1 MYLSSIFLPIIRE
14 DPKDA
19 ETISHKLMIKSGLIR
34 QISSGIYTFLPL
46 GQKILKKVENIIRE
60 EMNRIGAQ
68 ELLMP
73 ALLPKEPWDETGRWD
88 LYGDELFKLKDR
100 RGRDFCL
107 GPTHEEIITMLVR
120 NTIKSYKN
128 LPILLYQIQTKYRD
142 EIRPR
147 FGIMRS
153 REFLMKDLYSFDYSW
168 ESLDRTYKKV
178 FDAYKKIFD
187 RFSLKYYVVE
197 ADSGAIGGKISHEFV
212 AESEIGECEFVIC
225 PHCGYAANIE
235 AAKSKEIEE
244 PILDD
249 SELKLIHTPN
259 MKKVEEV
266 KNFLNVSEDRL
277 LKSILYIIDDE
288 PVLVLIRGGDDIN
301 EIKLKNY
308 FKAKNVRLA
317 DENEIEKYTK
327 APLGFAGP
335 IGFIGKIVGD
345 LRVKYLK
352 NGVCGANIKDYHYS
366 GVSFDRDFKVSE
378 LVDLRKVK
386 DKDLCPICEEKM
398 DLKVG
403 IELGHTFQL
412 GTRYSEAMK
421 AYFQDSNGDLKPFI
435 MGCYGIGLGRIIA
448 ATIEQNNDSNGVIWT
463 NAIKPYDV
471 IIIPVLNE
479 DSLFKKGEEIY
490 NKVISY
496 GFDVLF
502 EDRDISPGEKF
513 KDADLIGIP
522 LKLILGKTFINE
534 GLIEVKT
541 RQDGRVYKISENEL
555 IKFLKERLNENKPN
569 NSCIQ

>member
-1 MYLSSIFLPIIRE
+1 MYLSNIFLPLIRE

-147 FGIMRS
+147 FGIIRS
-153 REFLMKDLYSFDYSW
+153 REFLMKDLYSFDDSW

-249 SELKLIHTPN
+249 GELKLIHTPN

-266 KNFLNVSEDRL
+266 KNFLSVSEDRL
-277 LKSILYIIDDE
+277 LKSILYMIDDE
-288 PVLVLIRGGDDIN
+288 PVLVLIRGDDDIN

-308 FKAKNVRLA
+308 FKAKKIRLA
-317 DENEIEKYTK
+317 DEDEIEKYTK

-335 IGFIGKIVGD
+335 IGFSGKVVGD

-352 NGVCGANIKDYHYS
+352 NGVCGANKKDYHYS

-378 LVDLRKVK
+378 LIDLRKVK
-386 DKDLCPICEEKM
+386 DKDLCPVCGEKM

-412 GTRYSEAMK
+412 GTKYSLAMN

-448 ATIEQNNDSNGVIWT
+448 ATIEQNNDSNGIIWT
-463 NAIKPYDV
+463 NAIKPFDV
-471 IIIPVLNE
+471 IIIPVSNDDILY
-479 DSLFKKGEEIY
+479 KKGEEIY
-490 NKVISY
+490 NKLISC

-534 GLIEVKT
+534 GLIELKT
-541 RQDGRVYKISENEL
+541 RQDGRVYKISENEV
-555 IKFLKERLNENKPN
+555 IKFLKERLNENKLN
-569 NSCIQ
+569 NSCI

>member
-147 FGIMRS
+147 FGILRS
-153 REFLMKDLYSFDYSW
+153 REFLMKDLYSFDDSW

-249 SELKLIHTPN
+249 GELKLIHTPN

-288 PVLVLIRGGDDIN
+288 PVLVLIRGDNDIN

-317 DENEIEKYTK
+317 DEDEIEKYTK

-335 IGFIGKIVGD
+335 IGFSGKIVGD

-352 NGVCGANIKDYHYS
+352 NGVCGANKKDYHYS

-378 LVDLRKVK
+378 LIDLRKVK
-386 DKDLCPICEEKM
+386 DKDLCPVCGEKM

-448 ATIEQNNDSNGVIWT
+448 ATIEQNNDSNGIIWT

-471 IIIPVLNE
+471 IIIPVSNE
-479 DSLFKKGEEIY
+479 DSLYKKGEELY
-490 NKVISY
+490 NKIISL
-496 GFDVLF
+496 GFDPLF

-534 GLIEVKT
+534 GLIELKT
-541 RQDGRVYKISENEL
+541 RQDGKVYKISENEL

-569 NSCIQ
+569 NSCI

>member
-1 MYLSSIFLPIIRE
+1 MYLSKLFLPILRE

-19 ETISHKLMIKSGLIR
+19 ETISHKLMIKAGLIR

-60 EMNRIGAQ
+60 EMNKIGAQ

-73 ALLPKEPWDETGRWD
+73 ALLPREPWDETGRWD

-100 RGRDFCL
+100 KGRDFCL
-107 GPTHEEIITMLVR
+107 GPTHEEIITMIVK
-120 NTIKSYKN
+120 NSIKSYKN

-147 FGIMRS
+147 FGILRS
-153 REFLMKDLYSFDYSW
+153 REFLMKDLYSFDDSW
-168 ESLDRTYKKV
+168 ESLDKTYKKV

-187 RFSLKYYVVE
+187 RFNLKYYVVE

-225 PHCGYAANIE
+225 PNCGYAANVE

-244 PILDD
+244 KFLDD
-249 SELKLIHTPN
+249 SELKLIHTPD

-277 LKSILYIIDDE
+277 LKSILYIIDEE
-288 PVLVLIRGGDDIN
+288 PVLVLIRGDDEIN
-301 EIKLKNY
+301 EVKLKNY
-308 FKAKNVRLA
+308 FKAKNIRLA
-317 DENEIEKYTK
+317 DENEIEKYTE
-327 APLGFAGP
+327 APLGFSGP
-335 IGFIGKIVGD
+335 IGFKGKIVGD
-345 LRVKYLK
+345 LRIKYLK
-352 NGVCGANIKDYHYS
+352 NGVCGANIKDHHYT
-366 GVSFDRDFKVSE
+366 GVSFDRDFKVNE
-378 LVDLRKVK
+378 LIDLRKVK
-386 DKDLCPICEEKM
+386 DKDLCPVCGERM
-398 DLKVG
+398 NLKIG

-412 GTRYSEAMK
+412 GTRYSESMN

-448 ATIEQNNDSNGVIWT
+448 ATIEQNNDSRGIIWT
-463 NAIKPYDV
+463 DALKPYDV
-471 IIIPVLNE
+471 IIIPVSVDN
-479 DSLFKKGEEIY
+479 DIYKKGEELY
-490 NKVISY
+490 NKISNSN
-496 GFDVLF
+496 FKALF

-513 KDADLIGIP
+513 KDADLIGVP

-534 GLIEVKT
+534 GLIEVK
-541 RQDGRVYKISENEL
+541 RRRDDKVFKIKENEL
-555 IKFLKERLNENKPN
+555 IDFLKEEIK
-569 NSCIQ
+569 

>member
-1 MYLSSIFLPIIRE
+1 MYLSRMFLPIIRE

-147 FGIMRS
+147 FGILRS
-153 REFLMKDLYSFDYSW
+153 REFLMKDLYSFDDSW
-168 ESLDRTYKKV
+168 ESLDRTYRKV

-212 AESEIGECEFVIC
+212 AESEIGECEFVVC
-225 PHCGYAANIE
+225 PNCGYAANIE
-235 AAKSKEIEE
+235 AAKSKVIEE

-249 SELKLIHTPN
+249 GELKLIHTPN

-288 PVLVLIRGGDDIN
+288 PVLVLIRGDDDIN

-317 DENEIEKYTK
+317 DENEIEKYTNS
-327 APLGFAGP
+327 PLGFAGP
-335 IGFIGKIVGD
+335 ITFSGKIVGD

-352 NGVCGANIKDYHYS
+352 NGVCGANKKDYHYT

-378 LVDLRKVK
+378 LIDLRKVK
-386 DKDLCPICEEKM
+386 DKDLCPVCGEKM
-398 DLKVG
+398 VLKVG

-421 AYFQDSNGDLKPFI
+421 AYFQDSNGDLRPFI

-448 ATIEQNNDSNGVIWT
+448 ATIEQNNDSNGIIWT

-471 IIIPVLNE
+471 IIIPISNE
-479 DSLFKKGEEIY
+479 DSLYKKGEELH
-490 NKVISY
+490 NKIESN

-534 GLIEVKT
+534 CLIEVKT
-541 RQDGRVYKISENEL
+541 RQDGKVYKISENEL

-569 NSCIQ
+569 NSCI

>member
-1 MYLSSIFLPIIRE
+1 MYLSNIFLPIIRE

-147 FGIMRS
+147 FGILRS
-153 REFLMKDLYSFDYSW
+153 REFLMKDLYSFDESW

-187 RFSLKYYVVE
+187 RFSLKFYVVE

-225 PHCGYAANIE
+225 SHCGYAANIE

-249 SELKLIHTPN
+249 GELKLIHTPD

-266 KNFLNVSEDRL
+266 KNFLSVSEDRL

-288 PVLVLIRGGDDIN
+288 PVLVLIRGDDDIN

-308 FKAKNVRLA
+308 FKAKNIRLA
-317 DENEIEKYTK
+317 DEDEIEKYTK

-335 IGFIGKIVGD
+335 IGFSGKVVGD

-352 NGVCGANIKDYHYS
+352 NGVCGANKKDYHYS

-378 LVDLRKVK
+378 LIDLRKVK
-386 DKDLCPICEEKM
+386 DKDLCPVCGEKM

-412 GTRYSEAMK
+412 GTRYSLAMK

-448 ATIEQNNDSNGVIWT
+448 ATIEQNNDPNGIIWT
-463 NAIKPYDV
+463 NAIKPFDV
-471 IIIPVLNE
+471 IIIPVSNE
-479 DSLFKKGEEIY
+479 DSLYKKGEEIY
-490 NKVISY
+490 NKLISY

-534 GLIEVKT
+534 GLIELKT
-541 RQDGRVYKISENEL
+541 RQDGRVYKISENEV

-569 NSCIQ
+569 NSCI